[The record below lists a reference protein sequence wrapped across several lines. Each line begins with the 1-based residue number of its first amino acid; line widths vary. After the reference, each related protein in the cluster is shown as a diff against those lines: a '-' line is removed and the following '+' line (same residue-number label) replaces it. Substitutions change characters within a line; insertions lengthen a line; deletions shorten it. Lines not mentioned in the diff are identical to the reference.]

1 MILYVSSSANVSL
14 LDNLALEQELPL
26 KKMTGQFSLL
36 AFVIKDIRHFQHI
49 RYLVIDRKAIL
60 ETDAEMIQALST
72 LQAMSNMRVIIL
84 AEGLPSSSPF
94 LQHLIDLG
102 ITNIATASSI
112 DDLLQEL
119 RECLSEDGM
128 QQYVQFFVLD
138 ETTDMQDSSPT
149 NEEKLEFNCINVRIA
164 IAGSDRRVGV
174 TTTAMNLMYW
184 IQAQGGSA
192 CYIEAH
198 KSNHLAHIVQLFGA
212 EQEENAWVL
221 NGADC
226 YNTSTLRKDYNFI
239 ILDCGVLGSPQIQEE
254 FVQADIRL
262 LCGSAMPYELPV
274 FYRAMNRCKDFDV
287 QAIGMFVPE
296 DLKQYVQQAAS
307 KEIMFI
313 HSSHDLF
320 TETVNDLIY
329 YEILKHFG

>member
-36 AFVIKDIRHFQHI
+36 SFVIKDIRHFQHI
-49 RYLVIDRKAIL
+49 HYLVIDRKAIL
-60 ETDAEMIQALST
+60 EAEAEMIQALST
-72 LQAMSNMRVIIL
+72 LQAMSDMRVIIL
-84 AEGLPSSSPF
+84 AEGLPSSGPF
-94 LQHLIDLG
+94 LQHLIGLG
-102 ITNIATASSI
+102 ITNIATASPI
-112 DDLLQEL
+112 DELLQEM
-119 RECLSEDGM
+119 RECLSENGLQKYIQSFAADATAELRDNC
-128 QQYVQFFVLD
+128 V
-138 ETTDMQDSSPT
+138 S
-149 NEEKLEFNCINVRIA
+149 NENTLEFNCTNIRIA

-184 IQAQGGSA
+184 IHAQGGSA
-192 CYIEAH
+192 CYVEAH

-254 FVQADIRL
+254 FAHADIRL